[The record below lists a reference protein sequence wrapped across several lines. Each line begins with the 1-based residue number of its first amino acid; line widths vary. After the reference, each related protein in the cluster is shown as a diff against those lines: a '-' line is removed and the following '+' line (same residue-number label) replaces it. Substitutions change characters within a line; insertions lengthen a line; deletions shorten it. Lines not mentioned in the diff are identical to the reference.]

1 MKTRA
6 LLTAAVLC
14 LAGPALAQGK
24 APTTKEKA
32 PPKKEETAP
41 KKEEKP
47 AEAPQAA
54 AGATATAD
62 VKDQKGQSL
71 GQVTLTETPHGVLV
85 KGSLANLP
93 PGEHAI
99 HIHETGKCEAPFK
112 TAGGH
117 LNPSKKKHGILAPE
131 GKHEGDM
138 PNLHVEADGKVQFDF
153 FAQDLTLA
161 DVLDADGSA
170 VVVHATADDYK
181 SDPAG
186 NAGDRIACGVVQA
199 PK

>member
-24 APTTKEKA
+24 APAAKEKA
-32 PPKKEETAP
+32 ATKKDETAA
-41 KKEEKP
+41 KKDEKT
-47 AEAPQAA
+47 AEMANAA
-54 AGATATAD
+54 GGATATAD
-62 VKDQKGQSL
+62 VMDAKGASL
-71 GQVTLTETPHGVLV
+71 GQVTLTETPHGILV

-117 LNPSKKKHGILAPE
+117 LNPDKKKHGILASE
-131 GKHEGDM
+131 GQHEGDL
-138 PNLHVEADGKVQFDF
+138 PNLYVGADGKAQFDF
-153 FAQDLTLA
+153 FAHGLKLKDLQ
-161 DVLDADGSA
+161 DADGAA

-181 SDPAG
+181 TDPAG
-186 NAGDRIACGVVQA
+186 NAGDRIACGLVQA
-199 PK
+199 QK